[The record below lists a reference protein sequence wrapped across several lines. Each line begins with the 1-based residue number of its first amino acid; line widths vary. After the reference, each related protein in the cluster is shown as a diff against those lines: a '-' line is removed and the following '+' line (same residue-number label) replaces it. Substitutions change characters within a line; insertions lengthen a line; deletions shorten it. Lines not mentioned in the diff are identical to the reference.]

1 VTMDKIRHSP
11 RRVWY
16 LVILGIFLIGCA
28 TPATPTPAV
37 APTLPL
43 EDCQLTAPGMAD
55 TLLAHCGELS
65 VPEDPDAPGG
75 RQIALHVAVVPAVSR
90 SPQPDPLF
98 LLAGGPGQ
106 SAIEAYPV
114 MLTTAFG
121 IINQDRDVVLLDQR
135 GTGQSNPL
143 ECELPEDDDDLTDA
157 EVAEILQACPATLDA
172 DARFYTTEM
181 AVGDLESLRIA
192 LGYDQIN
199 LYGASYGTRLAQAYL
214 RRHPD
219 RVRTLVLDAVV
230 SPDFTIYASAGV
242 DGAAA
247 LDKMFARCQADAACQ
262 AAFPDLQVEFTALL
276 TRLEETPVEVSL
288 VDPTTGEPLRF
299 EMNRARFT
307 RMVFALLYA
316 PEVTAL
322 LPLALHAAYA
332 DGNFAPLVTQATASD
347 VGLYQGLLYAVVC
360 TEDAPYVTPEEIAQS
375 ADTYF
380 GDMSESLREVC
391 ATWPRG
397 DVPADHTAPVT
408 SNVPTLLLSGEADPI
423 TPPRYAEQVAQ
434 TLPNSL
440 HLIAPGMGHG
450 NIIRGCIP
458 HLVSDLVKHA
468 SLDALADVACVKTI
482 APPPFFVSFTGP
494 TP

>member
-1 VTMDKIRHSP
+1 MIMDKMGYSARL
-11 RRVWY
+11 VWRFM
-16 LVILGIFLIGCA
+16 ILGVLLAGCA
-28 TPATPTPAV
+28 APATPTPAV
-37 APTLPL
+37 GPMLPL

-55 TLLAHCGELS
+55 TLLARCGELT
-65 VPEDPDAPGG
+65 VPEDPDNPAG

-106 SAIEAYPV
+106 SAIEAYPL
-114 MLTTAFG
+114 MLQSAFG
-121 IINQDRDVVLLDQR
+121 SVNQDRDVVLLDQR

-157 EVAEILQACPATLDA
+157 EVTEILQACPATLTA

-181 AVGDLESLRIA
+181 AVSDLEAMRIA

-230 SPDFTIYASAGV
+230 SPDFAIYANAGE
-242 DGAAA
+242 DGAQA
-247 LDKMFARCQADAACQ
+247 LDKLFARCQADADCQ
-262 AAFPDLQVEFTALL
+262 AAFPDLQTEFMTLL
-276 TRLEETPVEVSL
+276 ARLEETPVEVSL
-288 VDPTTGEPLRF
+288 ADPTTGEPLTF
-299 EMNRARFT
+299 EMTRARFT
-307 RMVFALLYA
+307 RMVFALLYT
-316 PEVTAL
+316 PEVAAL
-322 LPLALHAAYA
+322 LPLALHTAYA

-347 VGLYQGLLYAVVC
+347 AGLYQGLLYAVVC

-375 ADTYF
+375 AGTYF

-397 DVPADHTAPVT
+397 DLPSDQMTPVT

-434 TLPNSL
+434 TLPNSA

-468 SLDALADVACVKTI
+468 SLDALADVACVEDI

>member
-1 VTMDKIRHSP
+1 MMDKIRHSA
-11 RRVWY
+11 RRVLR

-28 TPATPTPAV
+28 APATPTPAV

-43 EDCQLTAPGMAD
+43 EDCQLTAPGMAESIR
-55 TLLAHCGELS
+55 ARCGELS
-65 VPEDPDAPGG
+65 VPEDPDNPGG
-75 RQIALHVAVVPAVSR
+75 RQIALHVAVAPAVSR

-114 MLTTAFG
+114 MLTAAFG

-135 GTGQSNPL
+135 GTGKSNPL
-143 ECELPEDDDDLTDA
+143 QCELHEDTLSDA
-157 EVAEILQACPATLDA
+157 EVTAALQTCPTTLDA

-181 AVGDLESLRIA
+181 AVSDLEAMRIA

-247 LDKMFARCQADAACQ
+247 LDKMFARCQADSACQ
-262 AAFPDLQVEFTALL
+262 SAFPDLQAEFTALL
-276 TRLEETPVEVSL
+276 TRLEENPVEVSL
-288 VDPTTGEPLRF
+288 ANPITGEPLHF
-299 EMNRARFT
+299 EMTRARFT

-322 LPLALHAAYA
+322 LPLSLHAAYA

-347 VGLYQGLLYAVVC
+347 AGLYQGLLYAVVC
-360 TEDAPYVTPEEIAQS
+360 TEDAPYVAPEEIAQS

-434 TLPNSL
+434 TLPNSE

-468 SLDALADVACVKTI
+468 SLDELEDVACVQAI